1 MNRNLKQYKKS
12 DFKPGYI
19 CTMHQELLMKAL
31 IKSKWNVKQ
40 AIGLNYDENKISLN
54 YYYQILEAYRIC
66 LKLKRVI

>member
-1 MNRNLKQYKKS
+1 MNRNLKQYRKS

-19 CTMHQELLMKAL
+19 CTMYQELLMKAL
-31 IKSKWNVKQ
+31 IKSQWNIKI

-66 LKLKRVI
+66 LKLKKVI